1 MRKVK
6 TTVIGSYP
14 VKIDNVDLINCYFY
28 QKPSSW
34 NIYIDNAVNNM
45 IEAGIDIVSD
55 GQTRD
60 PFVNIFVRKL
70 KGCRIRDRPE
80 ITGKVEYYD
89 PITIEDQKYVKTML
103 PKDRELVGLLTGP
116 YTLAKSCVDI
126 FYNDEKELAYDFA
139 KALRQEAIELSKTVD
154 LISIDE
160 PFFSV
165 SMPDYSCDLI
175 KTVIQGVSCQSRLHV
190 CGDVSKILPQIIE
203 IPVQILSHEFK
214 ASPHIFNA
222 FKELSFPQ
230 TICLGS
236 VRSDIPEIES
246 VNEIKNHI
254 KKGIDVFDEKIS
266 QIAPDC
272 GLRNVPNESAFQKL
286 KNLVNAGEQIY
297 GG

>member
-1 MRKVK
+1 MKKVK

-14 VKIDNVDLINCYFY
+14 VKIDNVNLMYSYFN

-45 IEAGIDIVSD
+45 IEAGVDIVSD

-80 ITGKVEYYD
+80 VTGKVEFNG

-116 YTLAKSCVDI
+116 YTLTRSCVDL
-126 FYNDEKELAYDFA
+126 FYNDDKELAYDFA
-139 KALRQEAIELSKTVD
+139 KALQQEAIELSKTVD

-165 SMPDYSCDLI
+165 SMPDYACNLI
-175 KTVIQGVSCQSRLHV
+175 KTVIQGVSCSTRLHV
-190 CGDVSKILPQIIE
+190 CGDVSKIIPQIIE
-203 IPVQILSHEFK
+203 IPVHILSHEFK
-214 ASPHIFNA
+214 SSPHLFNT
-222 FKELSFPQ
+222 FKEYSFPQ
-230 TICLGS
+230 KICLGS

-246 VNEIKNHI
+246 VDEIKNHI
-254 KKGIDVFDEKIS
+254 KKGINVFDEKIS

-272 GLRNVPNESAFQKL
+272 GLRNMPIDSAFQKL
-286 KNLVNAGEQIY
+286 KNLVIAGEQIY